1 MSGGIR
7 VIHYGLGAIGSQIAR
22 LVLSREGMRS
32 VAAIDIDEG
41 KAGRDLGRVIGLDRP
56 LDIPVSKTLASALEG
71 REAEVVLHS
80 TDSFLEKVIPQ
91 LREVISAGL
100 NIVSTCEELAYPA
113 AQHPKLAVEI
123 DTLAKERGVT
133 VLGTGVN
140 PGFIMDTLPLVITGV
155 CQEVHRIHVWR
166 RVDAGRRRL
175 SLQRKA
181 GAGLT
186 RAQFQ
191 EGVKA
196 RRVGHIGLRESV
208 ALIAGAL
215 GWELEAIE
223 ESLEPVIAERP
234 MRTQFLEVGAGQVA
248 GVHQIGRGIKDG
260 QEVITLDLEICV
272 GLEGARD
279 TISVEGRPSIKL
291 TMEGVHGDIATAA
304 MVVNAIPR
312 VVDAPPGLVTM
323 ADLPLVQAGLDR
335 SPLNL

>member
-1 MSGGIR
+1 MSREIR

-22 LVLSREGMRS
+22 LVFSRKGMRS

-41 KAGRDLGRVIGLDRP
+41 KAGRDLGAVIGLDRS

-71 REAEVVLHS
+71 KEAEVIFHS
-80 TDSFLEKVIPQ
+80 TGSFLEKVIPQ

-113 AQHPKLAVEI
+113 AQHPELAVEI
-123 DTLAKERGVT
+123 DALAKERGVT

-155 CQEVHRIHVWR
+155 CQEVQRIHVRR

-181 GAGLT
+181 GVGLT
-186 RAQFQ
+186 LAQFQ
-191 EGVKA
+191 DGVKA

-208 ALIAGAL
+208 AVTAGTL

-223 ESLEPVIAERP
+223 ESLEPVITEQP
-234 MRTQFLEVGAGQVA
+234 MRTQFLEVEAGQVA

-272 GLEGARD
+272 GLEEAKD
-279 TISVEGRPSIKL
+279 TISVEGRPSLKL
-291 TMEGVHGDIATAA
+291 TIEGVHGDIATAA

-323 ADLPLVQAGLDR
+323 ADLPLVCAL
-335 SPLNL
+335 

>member
-1 MSGGIR
+1 VSREIR
-7 VIHYGLGAIGSQIAR
+7 VVHYGLGAIGSQIAR

-41 KAGRDLGRVIGLDRP
+41 KAGRDLSRVIGLDRS
-56 LDIPVSKTLASALEG
+56 LDVPVSKTLASALEG
-71 REAEVVLHS
+71 EGAEVVLHS
-80 TDSFLEKVIPQ
+80 TGSFLEKVIPQ
-91 LREVISAGL
+91 LREVISVGL

-113 AQHPKLAVEI
+113 AQHPKLAIEI
-123 DTLAKERGVT
+123 DALAKERGVT

-155 CQEVHRIHVWR
+155 CQEVQRIRVRR

-175 SLQRKA
+175 SLQRKV
-181 GAGLT
+181 GVGLT

-191 EGVKA
+191 DGVKA

-208 ALIAGAL
+208 AVIAGAL

-234 MRTQFLEVGAGQVA
+234 MRTQFLEVEAGKIA
-248 GVHQIGRGIKDG
+248 GVHQIGQGIKDG

-272 GLEGARD
+272 GLEGAKD
-279 TISVEGRPSIKL
+279 TISVEGRPSVKL
-291 TMEGVHGDIATAA
+291 TIEGVHGDIATAA

-323 ADLPLVQAGLDR
+323 ADLLLVCA
-335 SPLNL
+335 P

>member
-1 MSGGIR
+1 MSREIR

-22 LVLSREGMRS
+22 LVLSREGVRS

-41 KAGRDLGRVIGLDRP
+41 KAGRDLGAVIGLDRP
-56 LDIPVSKTLASALEG
+56 LDILVSQTLASAMKG
-71 REAEVVLHS
+71 KEAEVVLHS
-80 TDSFLEKVIPQ
+80 TGSFLEKVIPQ

-100 NIVSTCEELAYPA
+100 DIVSTCEELAYPA
-113 AQHPKLAVEI
+113 AKHPKLAVEI

-155 CQEVHRIHVWR
+155 CQEVQRIHVRR

-181 GAGLT
+181 GVGLT
-186 RAQFQ
+186 RVQFQ

-208 ALIAGAL
+208 ALIADAL

-223 ESLEPVIAERP
+223 ESLEPVIAQRP
-234 MRTQFLEVGAGQVA
+234 MRTQFLEVEADQVA
-248 GVHQIGRGIKDG
+248 GVHQIGRGIKDRE
-260 QEVITLDLEICV
+260 EVITLDLEIGV
-272 GLEGARD
+272 GLKEAKD
-279 TISVEGRPSIKL
+279 TISVEGRPSVQL
-291 TMEGVHGDIATAA
+291 TIEGVHGDIATAA
-304 MVVNAIPR
+304 MVVNAVPR

-323 ADLPLVQAGLDR
+323 ADLPFVCVR
-335 SPLNL
+335 